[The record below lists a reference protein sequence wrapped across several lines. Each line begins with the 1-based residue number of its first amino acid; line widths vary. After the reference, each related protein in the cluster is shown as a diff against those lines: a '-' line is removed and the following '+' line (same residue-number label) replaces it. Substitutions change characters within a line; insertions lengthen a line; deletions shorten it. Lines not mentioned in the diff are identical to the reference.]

1 ESQVAISGTGFVASQ
16 GGSLVTLNNMPM
28 TMNLWSSASIVITIP
43 TGATSGP
50 LLVSV
55 APSMND
61 SNPEIFTVTT
71 QPLPTPWLDQDE
83 GTLSVVG
90 SASYTNGVFTVS
102 GAGSG
107 LGASADGF
115 QYVYLPLSG
124 D

>member
-1 ESQVAISGTGFVASQ
+1 MRPLRYLNGRTPSPVPAEARHLLVSSTFSGTLATATFEGVSVSSTTTPAPAITSVSATTGSIGSQVAISGTGFGASQ

-61 SNPEIFTVTT
+61 
-71 QPLPTPWLDQDE
+71 
-83 GTLSVVG
+83 
-90 SASYTNGVFTVS
+90 
-102 GAGSG
+102 
-107 LGASADGF
+107 
-115 QYVYLPLSG
+115 
-124 D
+124 